1 MAQRRTPVHKG
12 SLTTREPNQKPATQ
26 GSKPEEKMKVTEIAW
41 LKKKLSKKKLRP
53 ALTKRFAQRLAKLEA
68 IKKAI
73 EESPEHA
80 S

>member
-1 MAQRRTPVHKG
+1 
-12 SLTTREPNQKPATQ
+12 
-26 GSKPEEKMKVTEIAW
+26 MKVTEIAW